1 MGAVSA
7 LTFVAAGLIVAVIVA
22 AWFYSRRGTREATA
36 TLAPEPY
43 VALRHQALHG
53 SRVQLG
59 LPTPYEATKPWGVL
73 MEMMY
78 DEASVTV
85 FALSDGNASI
95 YLSTGGGFIGGI
107 GQEPVRRAAIAM
119 VRIAGTLASQMNPT
133 DTFPLP
139 DRGHTIFY
147 LHSDAGA
154 LTGTAT
160 ERELA
165 QRRHALSPL
174 FFAGQDVITQYR
186 LVSEKR

>member
-1 MGAVSA
+1 MM
-7 LTFVAAGLIVAVIVA
+7 
-22 AWFYSRRGTREATA
+22 
-36 TLAPEPY
+36 PY

-53 SRVQLG
+53 SREELG
-59 LPTPYEATKPWGVL
+59 LPKPDEATKPWGVL
-73 MEMMY
+73 MEMTY

-85 FALSDGNASI
+85 FGLSDGNASI

-119 VRIAGTLASQMNPT
+119 VQVAGTLASHLSPT

-139 DRGHTIFY
+139 DRGRTIFY
-147 LHSDAGA
+147 LRTEAGV
-154 LTGTAT
+154 LTGSAT

-165 QRRHALSPL
+165 QRRHPLSPL

-186 LVSEKR
+186 LVSEKK

>member
-1 MGAVSA
+1 VSA

-22 AWFYSRRGTREATA
+22 AWFYSRRGAREATA
-36 TLAPEPY
+36 TPGPETAR
-43 VALRHQALHG
+43 ALRHQALHG
-53 SRVQLG
+53 SRVELG
-59 LPTPYEATKPWGVL
+59 LREPCEATKPWGVL
-73 MEMMY
+73 MEMTY

-119 VRIAGTLASQMNPT
+119 VQVAGTVASQMSPT

-139 DRGHTIFY
+139 DRGRTIFY
-147 LHSDAGA
+147 LRTEAGV

-165 QRRHALSPL
+165 QRRHPLSPL

-186 LVSEKR
+186 LVSEKK